1 MGLSF
6 KEKVI
11 KYGTYEFCEQYT
23 DPQKMRFRWKTH
35 KTHFPNEGLVTVW
48 ITFMSTR
55 FAFQLLFFFFFFLPE
70 LVALF
75 MRHEQCNYANEQC
88 FLV

>member
-11 KYGTYEFCEQYT
+11 KYDTYEFCEQYT
-23 DPQKMRFRWKTH
+23 DPQKNALPLENTQNALSKQRLSGRLDH
-35 KTHFPNEGLVTVW
+35 IHVH
-48 ITFMSTR
+48 
-55 FAFQLLFFFFFFLPE
+55 AFCISAFFFFLPE

-75 MRHEQCNYANEQC
+75 MRHEQSNYANEQC